1 MNGEITMKTMQVFS
15 QMSNDSVIKNKQT
28 PTIGIDLGTT
38 NSCAAILRAGAIPEI
53 IPMRNGNKTLQSCV
67 MWTGKGDEYVVGQT
81 AYNNRYKPNVIYS
94 VKRLM
99 GTDEKVVLTYNKKE
113 KVLTPEEVSA
123 KILTEL
129 MDNVKDTY
137 GNISDVVITVPAY
150 FNNKQLEA
158 TRKAGELAG
167 LNVLKTFREPTS
179 ASLVY
184 DVESKDTREEL
195 ILVYDLGGG
204 TFDVSL
210 LRISKDIDCTDL
222 DALYGFPNNT
232 VKDTSNG
239 KTLAV
244 IKTDGDSRLGGDDID
259 NELFNIIINRLEE
272 KGVATKYLTR
282 AYKEELKLNLERKK
296 KNGSMLYELAIDTK
310 LNDATG
316 TKVNL
321 TIPLG
326 PDDFFEATKR
336 IYSKTKTIVDSVL
349 NEINVNIID
358 SIVLVGGST
367 KSTELKRM
375 LKNDFPGVHIND
387 ALNPD
392 EAVALGA
399 AVEANRIKYAG
410 ETNLKVFDVLPQ
422 SIGVSADMKVKK
434 IIPKNQTVPFSAV
447 KRFTTSR
454 DNQDVISIDVYQ
466 GNSIIEEECTFLGA
480 LKIDNIPKGPA
491 GTVSIYVRLSVNA
504 EGLLKCAVNVG
515 NRYEEKTLVNLFA
528 SSDNDGTPNNSD
540 ALANNFTNIQERK
553 YKRWSLFAKRSKDIS
568 VKTRLTTLLKSYLN
582 DSLQRDVVEKQIVEL
597 ISNNKE
603 QLKKINSL
611 SFTSDADKVF

>member
-1 MNGEITMKTMQVFS
+1 MEKMQVFDK
-15 QMSNDSVIKNKQT
+15 MSKDPVIKNKKT
-28 PTIGIDLGTT
+28 PTLGIDLGTT
-38 NSCAAILRAGAIPEI
+38 NSCAAILKEGAIPKV

-123 KILTEL
+123 KILMEL

-137 GNISDVVITVPAY
+137 GEIKDVVITVPAY

-167 LNVLKTFREPTS
+167 LNVLKTFREPTA

-184 DVESKDTREEL
+184 DVKANNAREEL

-210 LRISKDIDCTDL
+210 LRVSNDVDCSDL
-222 DALYGFPNNT
+222 DELYGFPEN
-232 VKDTSNG
+232 VAKDTSNG

-259 NELFNIIINRLEE
+259 NELFNIIMDKLKSQGLDVDHLARE
-272 KGVATKYLTR
+272 
-282 AYKEELKLNLERKK
+282 YKEELKLNLERKK
-296 KNGSMLYELAIDTK
+296 KNGSMMYELVIKTK
-310 LNDATG
+310 LNDAKG
-316 TKVNL
+316 TKVDTKVIL
-321 TIPLG
+321 S
-326 PDDFFEATKR
+326 PDDFYEATRR
-336 IYSKTKTIVDSVL
+336 IYKRTKARVDSVL
-349 NEINVNIID
+349 NGINVNTIS

-367 KSTELKRM
+367 KSIELKRM
-375 LKNDFPGVHIND
+375 LRSDFPGIQIND

-399 AVEANRIKYAG
+399 AVEANRVKYAG
-410 ETNLKVFDVLPQ
+410 ETNVQVFDVLPQ
-422 SIGVSADMKVKK
+422 AIGISADMRVNRV
-434 IIPKNQTVPFSAV
+434 IPKNQVVPYSAV
-447 KRFTTSR
+447 RQFTNSR
-454 DNQDVISIDVYQ
+454 DDQEVISVDVYQ
-466 GNSIIEEECTFLGA
+466 GNSPIEEECTFLGT

-491 GTVSIYVRLSVNA
+491 GTVPILVKLTVNA
-504 EGLLKCAVNVG
+504 EGLLKCAVKVG
-515 NRYEEKTLVNLFA
+515 DIFEEKTLVNLFA
-528 SSDNDGTPNNSD
+528 GTIEKKEPSKEGITKD
-540 ALANNFTNIQERK
+540 LTPIQARK
-553 YKRWSLFAKRSKDIS
+553 YNRWKRFASTTKDAE
-568 VKTRLTTLLKSYLN
+568 VGKLLLTLLEEYVN
-582 DSLQRDVVEKQIVEL
+582 DNENRDKIESKIIDL
-597 ISNNKE
+597 IKNNKGE
-603 QLKKINSL
+603 IKKVKL
-611 SFTSDADKVF
+611 LDFTSDADKVF